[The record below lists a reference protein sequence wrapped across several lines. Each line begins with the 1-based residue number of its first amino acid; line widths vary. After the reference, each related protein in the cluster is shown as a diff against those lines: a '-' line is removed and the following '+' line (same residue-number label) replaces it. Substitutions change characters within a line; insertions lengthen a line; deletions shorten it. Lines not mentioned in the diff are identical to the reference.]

1 MSKKNSI
8 KKASALMLGL
18 ALTIGA
24 TGCDFI
30 KTDNAKDLA
39 QTVATVNIAGLN
51 GVAAGADYASDLNQ
65 IFEVGGISKDVPKR
79 DLVSYF
85 MNVGYT

>member
-8 KKASALMLGL
+8 KKAAALMLGL
-18 ALTIGA
+18 ALTMGS

-30 KTDNAKDLA
+30 STDSEKDLN
-39 QTVATVNIAGLN
+39 QTVASVNIAGLD
-51 GVAAGADYASDLNQ
+51 GVAEGADYAEALNA
-65 IFEVGGISKDVPKR
+65 IIELGGISKDIPKR